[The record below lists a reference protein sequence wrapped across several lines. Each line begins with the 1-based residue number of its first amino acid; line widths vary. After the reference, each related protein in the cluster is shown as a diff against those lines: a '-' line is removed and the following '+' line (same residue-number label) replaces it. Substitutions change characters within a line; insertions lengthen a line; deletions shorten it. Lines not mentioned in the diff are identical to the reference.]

1 MTDTPLTHT
10 LLKDIGSTLLA
21 EGKTI
26 RVTAEGCSMFPTI
39 RPGSVIFIDPPATDA
54 GFTPG
59 EIIAYRSDKGFIVH
73 RIVRSFH
80 RDGQEYFVTRG
91 DSSRMEDEPVTTGQ
105 IAGRVTRKERR
116 SGKQKPLKKI
126 NFTSLQYGYNIMR
139 VILYLYLE
147 KIRRIITHE
156 RKTQAL

>member
-1 MTDTPLTHT
+1 MTETPLTHT
-10 LLKDIGSTLLA
+10 LLKDIGTTLLT

-26 RVTAEGCSMFPTI
+26 RVTAEGCSMYPTI
-39 RPGSVIFIDPPATDA
+39 KPGSVIFIDPPAADA
-54 GFTPG
+54 GFSPG
-59 EIIAYRSDKGFIVH
+59 EIIAFRSDEGFIVH

-80 RDGQEYFVTRG
+80 RDGQEYHVTRG
-91 DSSRMEDEPVTTGQ
+91 DSSRMEDEPVTTGR
-105 IAGRVTRKERR
+105 IAGRVTRTERR
-116 SGKQKPLKKI
+116 NGKQRLLKKI

-147 KIRRIITHE
+147 KFRRIITHE